1 MITKVEHVLHSNE
14 TGMRKAAPGSSV
26 SSLHGSNFG
35 TMERGELNGVP
46 SAVDGA
52 TGPG

>member
-1 MITKVEHVLHSNE
+1 MRSNDS
-14 TGMRKAAPGSSV
+14 GKRKAAPVSSA
-26 SSLHGSNFG
+26 SSLHGSNLG
-35 TMERGELNGVP
+35 TMARVELNGVP